1 MGKPERLVFW
11 WDREVDR
18 KGRQIRA
25 DVRSAAHEVWEEAC
39 RRMQSLLVDPA
50 QAADVMEDSVAQVS
64 RYLDRMGAPSSSPK
78 KGLLLLAF
86 SRALRR
92 LAAKSRRLEPAGG
105 AVELSTWVG
114 DDRWSR
120 QADARL
126 DLENIVRKL
135 SERNSVVLALRGA
148 GYDWEEVAEALGTS
162 VATVRNSFWR
172 EIRNVRRKL
181 LVDEKRRDRID
192 HRLSPKHSKP
202 AQSDAA

>member
-1 MGKPERLVFW
+1 MGKPERIVFW

-25 DVRSAAHEVWEEAC
+25 DVRSAALEVWEEAC
-39 RRMQSLLVDPA
+39 RRTQSLLVDPA

-78 KGLLLLAF
+78 KGLLLLAC

-105 AVELSTWVG
+105 AVELSTWVV
-114 DDRWSR
+114 DHRWSR

-148 GYDWEEVAEALGTS
+148 GYDWEEVAQALGTS

-172 EIRNVRRKL
+172 EIKNVRRKL
-181 LVDEKRRDRID
+181 QVDEKQRYRID
-192 HRLSPKHSKP
+192 HRLSPKRSKP